1 MRGSTVT
8 LTKIL
13 HSSFVRSLSVY
24 LTAFPLSPLKS
35 CYYALVGCN
44 DFNTLSL
51 EPCRALDIYAYPF
64 QQVQLLPE
72 RESIRVSLGPSV
84 IDTTLS
90 SPQPQNQRSD
100 PALLEEHRNR
110 LFNEYVF
117 QSIIK

>member
-1 MRGSTVT
+1 MPWLGAMIREVLPEMRN
-8 LTKIL
+8 L
-13 HSSFVRSLSVY
+13 HSRSV
-24 LTAFPLSPLKS
+24 LTFKFFRHHHILRHPPIAPR
-35 CYYALVGCN
+35 
-44 DFNTLSL
+44 T
-51 EPCRALDIYAYPF
+51 
-64 QQVQLLPE
+64 
-72 RESIRVSLGPSV
+72 ESIRVSLGPSV